1 MLLSLGDLCL
11 SLGVGRSHLLPKDT
25 VILAEGMQKKNQRL
39 VLFADFKA
47 FRKAVGIIHLF
58 LIYFCVF
65 IWSQVQKGEA
75 IPCQVPQW

>member
-1 MLLSLGDLCL
+1 MPVPRGGQESPASQRYCHPGRGD
-11 SLGVGRSHLLPKDT
+11 
-25 VILAEGMQKKNQRL
+25 AKKNQRL

-47 FRKAVGIIHLF
+47 FCKAVGIIHLF